1 MVYIYMVSWYIPIY
15 IMVSYNF
22 MVSWI
27 SNQQYDTMEKYTN
40 AILCW
45 LVNIPIMGYYNDPQ

>member
-1 MVYIYMVSWYIPIY
+1 MVSWYIPIY